1 MAYTLN
7 YGKNSTNSLTV
18 QDGQSGTVA
27 NLTFPGRN
35 FSGYGSPVDQ
45 NFMLLAE
52 NFASANGANGPQYA
66 IQGQMW
72 YDTRQTN
79 AVANSWA
86 GLKVKSNNEDS
97 SLPSWSQIVTFDT
110 EYVATTSGLSTNP
123 KHLTGLGNLQSNNLT
138 VSNTSTLTGNVAL
151 GANLTVAGSATI
163 SGALNAPNLTL
174 SGNLSAANISAT
186 NQLTALNANITGNT
200 QITGNLYADGSVT
213 LGTDAADTVT
223 VRGTF
228 VVTGPQSST
237 STTSLTVSN
246 PMIDLQESG
255 TPLTGDTT
263 YSVGVKHHY
272 FSGSAKVA
280 FSGQYRGN
288 DSTNIGPKGTYIIA
302 DDVTIASS
310 QVNTVNTWGTVKTG
324 NIIAVSSVTS
334 PAFNGILAA
343 TTGGTTNVTP
353 STNSI
358 TINGANTPTSATTA
372 YGALD
377 IPTGGVNI
385 GANLRV
391 GGTIFGKLA
400 AVSTSAEPAN
410 LEYLKSAQSN
420 ITLANITT
428 MVGTSV
434 TLSSAITAPTGNFTN
449 INVTNTTKTNVL
461 LCNTAA
467 TVGSLTANTTV
478 IATTGLTVS
487 GVAELRT
494 RNISTGAPS
503 TEGTITGKWKLT
515 TDSTLEATYS
525 ADLAER
531 HHADANYPTGTV
543 MTVGGSEE
551 ITSAQNGDAVL
562 GVVSDAWAYLMN
574 GGAGPQETHPAVA
587 YCGRVPVRIVGPVNK
602 HDRVSPFKDGVAV
615 SSMANPFG
623 WAIESNDD
631 PGEKLVLCIIK

>member
-52 NFASANGANGPQYA
+52 NFASANGANGPQYS
-66 IQGQMW
+66 IQGQLW

-123 KHLTGLGNLQSNNLT
+123 RHLTGLGNLQSNNLT

-151 GANLTVAGSATI
+151 GANLTVAGGATI

-174 SGNLSAANISAT
+174 SGNLSAANITAT
-186 NQLTALNANITGNT
+186 SLLTAVNANITGNARVD
-200 QITGNLYADGSVT
+200 GNLYANGSVV
-213 LGTDAADTVT
+213 LGDAAADTVT
-223 VRGTF
+223 INGTLI
-228 VVTGPQSST
+228 VNGPQSST
-237 STTSLTVSN
+237 NTTALAVSN

-255 TPLTGDTT
+255 TPLTGDTGF
-263 YSVGVKHHY
+263 SVGIKHHY
-272 FSGSAKVA
+272 WSAAPKIA
-280 FSGQYRGN
+280 FSGQYRGSN
-288 DSTNIGPKGTYIIA
+288 TSIATQGTYIIA
-302 DDVTIASS
+302 SDATIVSS
-310 QVNTVNTWGTVKTG
+310 QVTAVTAWGTVKTG
-324 NIIAVSSVTS
+324 DIISTSSVTS

-358 TINGANTPTSATTA
+358 TINGANTPTSASTA
-372 YGALD
+372 YGALN

-391 GGTIFGKLA
+391 AGTIFGKLE
-400 AVSTSAEPAN
+400 AVTTASEPAQ
-410 LEYLKSAQSN
+410 LPYVQSTQAN
-420 ITLANITT
+420 VVLANITT

-467 TVGSLTANTTV
+467 TVNSLTANTTV

-487 GVAELRT
+487 GTAELRT
-494 RNISTGAPS
+494 RNISTGAAS
-503 TEGTITGKWKLT
+503 TGGTITGAWTLT
-515 TDSTLEATYS
+515 TGSTLEATYS

-551 ITSAQNGDAVL
+551 ITGAQNGDAVL

-587 YCGRVPVRIVGPVNK
+587 YCGRVPVRIVGPVKK

>member
-151 GANLTVAGSATI
+151 GANLTVAGGATI

-174 SGNLSAANISAT
+174 SGNLSAANITAT
-186 NQLTALNANITGNT
+186 SLLTAVNANITGNARVD
-200 QITGNLYADGSVT
+200 GNLYANGSVV
-213 LGTDAADTVT
+213 LGDAAADTVT
-223 VRGTF
+223 INGTLI
-228 VVTGPQSST
+228 VNGPQSST
-237 STTSLTVSN
+237 NTTALAVTN
-246 PMIDLQESG
+246 PMIDLQDSG
-255 TPLTGDTT
+255 TPLTGDTGF
-263 YSVGVKHHY
+263 SIGIKHHY
-272 FSGSAKVA
+272 WATAPKIA
-280 FSGQYRGN
+280 FSGQYRGSN
-288 DSTNIGPKGTYIIA
+288 TSIANAGTYIIA
-302 DDVTIASS
+302 SDATISSS
-310 QVNTVNTWGTVKTG
+310 QVTAVTAWGTVKTG
-324 NIIAVSSVTS
+324 DIISTSSVTS

-343 TTGGTTNVTP
+343 TTGGSTNVTP

-358 TINGANTPTSATTA
+358 TINGANTPTSASTA

-377 IPTGGVNI
+377 IPNGGVNI
-385 GANLRV
+385 GGNLRV
-391 GGTIFGKLA
+391 AGTIFGKLEAVTTA
-400 AVSTSAEPAN
+400 AAPAQLPYVQSTQAN
-410 LEYLKSAQSN
+410 VV
-420 ITLANITT
+420 LANITT

-461 LCNTAA
+461 QCNTTA
-467 TVGSLTANTTV
+467 TVNSLTANTTV

-487 GVAELRT
+487 GTAELRT
-494 RNISTGAPS
+494 RNISTGAAS
-503 TEGTITGKWKLT
+503 TGGTITGAWTLT
-515 TDSTLEATYS
+515 TGSTLEATYS

-531 HHADANYPTGTV
+531 HHADADYPTGTV

-551 ITSAQNGDAVL
+551 ITGAQNGDAVL

-587 YCGRVPVRIVGPVNK
+587 YCGRVPVRIVGPVKK

-615 SSMANPFG
+615 ASMANPFG

>member
-1 MAYTLN
+1 
-7 YGKNSTNSLTV
+7 
-18 QDGQSGTVA
+18 
-27 NLTFPGRN
+27 
-35 FSGYGSPVDQ
+35 
-45 NFMLLAE
+45 MLLAE

-97 SLPSWSQIVTFDT
+97 GLPSWSQIVVFDT
-110 EYVATTSGLSTNP
+110 DYVATTSGLSTNP
-123 KHLTGLGNLQSNNLT
+123 KHLTGLGNLQTNNLT

-151 GANLTVAGSATI
+151 GANLTVAGGATI

-186 NQLTALNANITGNT
+186 NQLTALNANITGNARVD
-200 QITGNLYADGSVT
+200 GNLYANGSVF
-213 LGTDAADTVT
+213 LGDAPADTVT
-223 VRGTF
+223 INGTLI
-228 VVTGPQSST
+228 VNGPQSST
-237 STTSLTVSN
+237 NTTALAVSN
-246 PMIDLQESG
+246 PMIDLQDSG
-255 TPLTGDTT
+255 TPLTGDTGF
-263 YSVGVKHHY
+263 SVGIKHHY
-272 FSGSAKVA
+272 WATTPKIA
-280 FSGQYRGN
+280 FSGQYRGSN
-288 DSTNIGPKGTYIIA
+288 SSIATAGTYIIA
-302 DDVTIASS
+302 SDATIASS
-310 QVNTVNTWGTVKTG
+310 QVTAVTAWGTVKTG
-324 NIIAVSSVTS
+324 DIISTSSVTS

-358 TINGANTPTSATTA
+358 TINGTNNPTSATTA
-372 YGALD
+372 TGALD

-391 GGTIFGKLA
+391 GGTIFGKLEAVTTA
-400 AVSTSAEPAN
+400 AAPAQLPYVQSTQAN
-410 LEYLKSAQSN
+410 VV
-420 ITLANITT
+420 LANITT

-461 LCNTAA
+461 QCNTTA
-467 TVGSLTANTTV
+467 TVNSLTANTTV

-487 GVAELRT
+487 GTAELRT
-494 RNISTGAPS
+494 RNISTGAAS
-503 TEGTITGKWKLT
+503 TGGTITGAWTLT
-515 TDSTLEATYS
+515 TGSTLEATYS

-531 HHADANYPTGTV
+531 HHADADYPTGTV

-551 ITSAQNGDAVL
+551 ITGAQNGDAVL

-587 YCGRVPVRIVGPVNK
+587 YCGRVPVRIVGPVKK

>member
-1 MAYTLN
+1 
-7 YGKNSTNSLTV
+7 
-18 QDGQSGTVA
+18 
-27 NLTFPGRN
+27 
-35 FSGYGSPVDQ
+35 
-45 NFMLLAE
+45 MLLAE

-66 IQGQMW
+66 IQGQLW

-110 EYVATTSGLSTNP
+110 DYVATTSGLSTNP

-151 GANLTVAGSATI
+151 GANLTVAGGATI

-174 SGNLSAANISAT
+174 SGNLSAANVTAT
-186 NQLTALNANITGNT
+186 SLLTAVNANITGNARVD
-200 QITGNLYADGSVT
+200 GNLYANGSVV
-213 LGTDAADTVT
+213 LGDAAADTVT
-223 VRGTF
+223 INGTLI
-228 VVTGPQSST
+228 VNGPQSST
-237 STTSLTVSN
+237 NTTALAVSN
-246 PMIDLQESG
+246 PMIDLQDSG
-255 TPLTGDTT
+255 TPLTGDTGF
-263 YSVGVKHHY
+263 SVGIKHHY
-272 FSGSAKVA
+272 WSAAPKIA
-280 FSGQYRGN
+280 FSGQYRGSN
-288 DSTNIGPKGTYIIA
+288 TSIATAGTYIIA
-302 DDVTIASS
+302 SDATIASS
-310 QVNTVNTWGTVKTG
+310 QVTAVTAWGTVKTG
-324 NIIAVSSVTS
+324 DIISTSSVTS

-358 TINGANTPTSATTA
+358 TINGANTPSSSTTA

-377 IPTGGVNI
+377 IPNGGVNI

-391 GGTIFGKLA
+391 NGTIFGKLEVPA
-400 AVSTSAEPAN
+400 GTTAVIPTASITTAN
-410 LEYLKSAQSN
+410 VN
-420 ITLANITT
+420 TANITT
-428 MVGTSV
+428 LVGTTA
-434 TLSSAITAPTGNFTN
+434 TLSGSITAPTGNFTN

-467 TVGSLTANTTV
+467 TVNSLTANTTV

-487 GVAELRT
+487 GTAELRT
-494 RNISTGAPS
+494 RNISTGAAS
-503 TEGTITGKWKLT
+503 TGGTITGAWTLT
-515 TDSTLEATYS
+515 TGSTLEATYS

-551 ITSAQNGDAVL
+551 ITGAQNGDAVL

-587 YCGRVPVRIVGPVNK
+587 YCGRVPVRIVGPVKK